1 MADIRLS
8 KLAKDFNVGINA
20 LVRFL
25 YTKGIKVDSN
35 PNAKV
40 SDTILPALYK
50 EFGADQRIAKV
61 ASEIEDR
68 LSLYY
73 ANKKKNAETN
83 IKKSEQKKSSKK
95 SKKADTKSTKKC
107 SQPQLKNISQS
118 KPKQKDSTISL
129 KIKSINRPNRIITEG
144 FNGYSAGV
152 LFPKD
157 IICNGHPISIEN
169 AEYFIQ
175 EHFSVGS
182 AIPCK
187 VISTSSDKKIAFL
200 SCEISSAKFYGYQ
213 TFETLRL
220 GDKYSVKIVGQSP
233 NYFIVSIVDTDITGI
248 VSKDQLGED
257 SKFDNRGHL
266 RLQLVNK
273 TDHRYQLVHFAKPV
287 ALQKRA
293 HVDNIDELVSS
304 FLRKEEISAISDS
317 DLEIVRSILSRDPKL
332 KRNKADQVNGL
343 NIYCRIPERS
353 PLNSFLQQ
361 DPTYFTKHT
370 FWVTVNTDDTD
381 VPSIS
386 LFTESPT
393 VAVELKAYSDD
404 VFTVAQFD
412 SRMTTFTRNI
422 LNKYNK
428 KTRLK
433 IAGSNLKFVTRYEP
447 VPTDFNTEEIFDYI
461 SKVYEF
467 NNNIVP
473 DIYTA
478 IKEKTLVSAKDYSIL
493 TSYLKYQKSREHEQ
507 EKEFIYLPPNRIT
520 TSSGTRIGDTASIR
534 LNLTEDES
542 RTLVRGF
549 GEEKGLIHIAVVND
563 EGEEQ
568 FTGVLDTEGDE
579 FVLRFDRGHID
590 LSEYF
595 QSGIK
600 LQRRANTKH
609 LQIQINATEEFIR
622 RDSLKVYQDLINNR
636 LENPDVKSAQNIK
649 FKNPLFD
656 TAAGDSTQAEAVRK
670 ALGNKNVLL
679 IQGPPGTG
687 KTTII
692 IEIIEQLVAS
702 GKKVLVCSQAHAAV
716 KNIYDRLVSRC
727 PDMNLLTLDD
737 KDDLTSAARN
747 FDEEAYTQFLKNNI
761 ALLGAIDRRVDNIDI
776 KRMINEFVYKSVD
789 QTKDFR
795 KKHQHIVEYK
805 DVISDIS
812 SRDLKF
818 MLDRLKVDTRN
829 LNTDLLKA
837 QVYREKDVI
846 LGTCI
851 GIGMDPVMRDK
862 DAVHFDTVIVDEAGK
877 ANLAETIVPL
887 QLGDRF
893 ILVGDHR
900 QLPPYFDREEISD
913 YVESMQN
920 NPRTLNYNQEEVEW
934 AMNKSLFSDFFE
946 HKFFPE
952 ENKVTLNYQFR
963 MHPQIGKYISDLFYS
978 GNLYSGEGTEQQV
991 VSVEGFSDSVTFVD
1005 TFVEKVDEN
1014 NDPYERRS
1022 SDASFYNFR
1031 EIKEI
1036 CENILPNVSI
1046 AMDSNPELTVGIIT
1060 PYKAQYRKL
1069 KEALKETRFYNKVYT
1084 IDSIQGSEFDIVIFS
1099 FVRAFRPRSNKKV
1112 GFLDDLRR
1120 LNVSLSRAKKKL
1132 ILIGHLP
1139 TLTNPSAHIDANLPG
1154 VVNPVDVFSSI
1165 AHRIKR
1171 YGDLSPIEKFIQ
1183 CGFKDGHIFEDC
1195 EYHKDINSYIVIHL
1209 EDFDFESRVSSKDF
1223 SGYRDGDQCNVILSR
1238 FDTTGR
1244 PQFEPAGLY
1253 LFMQNHRKGEYY
1265 EGHVSN
1271 VYDKI
1276 DGTKSVY
1283 VQVDGYESR
1292 LIMNPAIRAQ
1302 HPEYEILGTRLAVEL
1317 ENYNN
1322 DPNGIFFRPKITE
1335 AEKLLLLNNKFDFF
1349 KGMVIEILDRPKV
1362 KFLLKDNS
1370 EIELNCNILWH
1381 TAVAEE
1387 YYDLVKFENGECS
1400 LDKHY
1405 FDDFI
1410 QSHKLGEK
1418 YSALVVSE
1426 DQDYYY
1432 VEVDDYCGLVEKKNN
1447 RNINIK
1453 IDDTQVVEISRIN
1466 DRRKTVIF
1474 KFV

>member
-8 KLAKDFNVGINA
+8 KLAKKFNVGINA

-25 YTKGIKVDSN
+25 YTKGIKVDSS

-50 EFGADQRIAKV
+50 EFGADQRIAKE
-61 ASEIEDR
+61 ASEIEER

-73 ANKKKNAETN
+73 ANKKKSAETN
-83 IKKSEQKKSSKK
+83 SKKAEQKKSSKK
-95 SKKADTKSTKKC
+95 AKKTDITSTKK
-107 SQPQLKNISQS
+107 SRQTQIKNISQS

-157 IICNGHPISIEN
+157 IICNGYPISIEN

-175 EHFSVGS
+175 EHFSIGNT
-182 AIPCK
+182 IPCN
-187 VISTSSDKKIAFL
+187 VIGTSSDKKIAFL
-200 SCEISSAKFYGYQ
+200 SCEISSAKFFGYQ

-220 GDKYSVKIVGQSP
+220 GDKYPVRIIGHSP
-233 NYFIVSIVDTDITGI
+233 NFFYVSIVDTDITGI

-257 SKFDNRGHL
+257 SKFDNRGNL

-293 HVDNIDELVSS
+293 HVNNIDELVAS
-304 FLRKEEISAISDS
+304 FLRKEEMSAITDS

-332 KRNKADQVNGL
+332 KRNKADQINGL
-343 NIYCRIPERS
+343 NVYCRIPERS

-361 DPTYFTKHT
+361 DPTYFAKHT
-370 FWVTVNTDDTD
+370 FWVTVNAEDTD

-393 VAVELKAYSDD
+393 VVIELKAYSDD

-428 KTRLK
+428 RTRLK
-433 IAGSNLKFVTRYEP
+433 IAGSSLKFVTRYEP
-447 VPTDFNTEEIFDYI
+447 VPSEFNTEEVFDYL
-461 SKVYEF
+461 SKIYEF

-473 DIYTA
+473 DIYNA
-478 IKEKTLVSAKDYSIL
+478 IKDKTLVSAKDYSIL
-493 TSYLKYQKSREHEQ
+493 TSYLKYQRNREHEQ
-507 EKEFIYLPPNRIT
+507 EKEFIFLTPNRIA
-520 TSSGTRIGDTASIR
+520 TSSGTRIGDTASMR
-534 LNLTEDES
+534 LNLSEEES
-542 RTLVRGF
+542 RSLVRGL
-549 GEEKGLIHIAVVND
+549 GEEKGLIHISVVNED
-563 EGEEQ
+563 GEEQ
-568 FTGVLDTEGDE
+568 LTGVLDTEGDE
-579 FVLRFDRGHID
+579 FVLRFDRGHVD

-595 QSGIK
+595 KSGIR

-609 LQIQINATEEFIR
+609 LQIQINAIEEFVR

-636 LENPDVKSAQNIK
+636 LETPDIKCTENIL
-649 FKNPLFD
+649 FKNPLFNSV
-656 TAAGDSTQAEAVRK
+656 AGDSTQSEAVRK
-670 ALGNKNVLL
+670 ALGNKNILL

-727 PDMNLLTLDD
+727 PGMNLLTLDD

-761 ALLGAIDRRVDNIDI
+761 ALLGAIDRRVDNKEI
-776 KRMINEFVYKSVD
+776 KRVIDGFIYKTID

-795 KKHQHIVEYK
+795 KKHQHIIDYK
-805 DVISDIS
+805 DVISGIS

-913 YVESMQN
+913 YVESTHN
-920 NPRTLNYNQEEVEW
+920 NSRALSYTQEEVEC
-934 AMNKSLFSDFFE
+934 AMNKSLFSDFFD
-946 HKFFPE
+946 HQFFPE

-978 GNLYSGEGTEQQV
+978 GNLYSGKGTEQQV
-991 VSVEGFSDSVTFVD
+991 VSIEGFSDSVTFVD

-1069 KEALKETRFYNKVYT
+1069 KEALKETRFCNKVYT

-1195 EYHKDINSYIVIHL
+1195 EYHKDIHSYIVIHL
-1209 EDFDFESRVSSKDF
+1209 EDFDFESRVSTKDF
-1223 SGYRDGDQCNVILSR
+1223 SGYRNGDQCDIVLSR
-1238 FDTTGR
+1238 FDATGR

-1253 LFMQNHRKGEYY
+1253 SFMQSHLKGEYY
-1265 EGHVSN
+1265 KGEVSN
-1271 VYDKI
+1271 VYDKH

-1283 VQVDGYESR
+1283 VQVDGYESN
-1292 LIMNPAIRAQ
+1292 LIMNNAIRTA
-1302 HPEYEILGTRLAVEL
+1302 HPEYEKLGTPLLVEF
-1317 ENYNN
+1317 ENFN
-1322 DPNGIFFRPKITE
+1322 DEPNRIFFRPLITE
-1335 AEKLLLLNNKFDFF
+1335 AERLMLLNNKFDFF
-1349 KGMVIEILDRPKV
+1349 NGKVIEILEYPKV
-1362 KFLLKDNS
+1362 RFLLKDSS
-1370 EIELNCNILWH
+1370 EIDLNCNILWH
-1381 TAVAEE
+1381 TAVADE
-1387 YYDLVKFENGECS
+1387 YYDLVKFENGDCS

-1405 FDDFI
+1405 FESFI
-1410 QSHKLGEK
+1410 QNHKAGEQ

-1426 DQDYYY
+1426 DQNYFY
-1432 VEVDDYCGLVEKKNN
+1432 VEVDDYCGLVDKKNT
-1447 RNINIK
+1447 RNIK
-1453 IDDTQVVEISRIN
+1453 IDDTLSVEISYIN
-1466 DRRKTVIF
+1466 VRRKTVIF
-1474 KFV
+1474 KVV